1 MPEKGKFVTPS
12 ASDNSPLEAGKFAAE
27 AKLLLR
33 TTRSAALATLVP
45 DCGQPF
51 ATLVNIATA
60 PDATPIL
67 LLSELAA
74 HRRHL
79 VADPRLSL
87 LLYAPGRGDPLAHPR
102 LTILGRARRIEDA
115 EHRATARER
124 FLARHPKSELYADFP
139 DFSFFEVEMEN
150 AHLNG
155 GFARAA
161 SLAAEQI
168 RTVVN
173 GADGVL
179 ALEAAAIAHL
189 NADHPDVPG
198 LLARVFGEPANVDR
212 SAAAGPWRAVGLD
225 PEGIDLSNDAV
236 IVRVAFPHP
245 VSNASEL
252 RQTLIDLSAAAR
264 RGAHR

>member
-1 MPEKGKFVTPS
+1 
-12 ASDNSPLEAGKFAAE
+12 
-27 AKLLLR
+27 
-33 TTRSAALATLVP
+33 
-45 DCGQPF
+45 
-51 ATLVNIATA
+51 
-60 PDATPIL
+60 
-67 LLSELAA
+67 
-74 HRRHL
+74 
-79 VADPRLSL
+79 
-87 LLYAPGRGDPLAHPR
+87 
-102 LTILGRARRIEDA
+102 
-115 EHRATARER
+115 
-124 FLARHPKSELYADFP
+124 
-139 DFSFFEVEMEN
+139 
-150 AHLNG
+150 
-155 GFARAA
+155 
-161 SLAAEQI
+161 
-168 RTVVN
+168 VVN